1 MTTQPTNNPTLSVYI
16 NFEGNCREAF
26 AFYRSVFGGEFSNV
40 MVFGDMP
47 PSEEMQMPDG
57 WDDKVMHVSYPIGN
71 CVLMG
76 SDMPPGFG
84 PPLVVGSNYSVSYA
98 ASSRSDADRVFRR
111 AFGGRAGDDGAPG
124 HVLGRLLRR
133 VDGSIRHQLAGWPE
147 DGRRP
152 LLKDGRARAAKT
164 R

>member
-1 MTTQPTNNPTLSVYI
+1 MTTQPANNPTLSIYI

-26 AFYRSVFGGEFSNV
+26 AFYRSVFGGEFSTV

-47 PSEEMQMPDG
+47 PSEDMQMPDG

-71 CVLMG
+71 SILMG

-98 ASSRSDADRVFRR
+98 AASRDDADRVF
-111 AFGGRAGDDGAPG
+111 AALSEGGQVTMELQDMFWGDYFG
-124 HVLGRLLRR
+124 R
-133 VDGSIRHQLAGWPE
+133 VDGSIRHQLAGWPG
-147 DGRRP
+147 DGERAF
-152 LLKDGRARAAKT
+152 LKDARARTAKT